1 MKKSVF
7 LILLCL
13 CFFTGCKQKDTGGLS
28 LNRTGS
34 MELKYAEG
42 FSVDYYEDGF
52 SVISIADEKYLI
64 VPQGKDIPENIGDMK
79 VLQQPIE
86 NFYVAASSAVDLF
99 HGLDSLDS
107 IILTSTKESD
117 WSLPYMKEALE
128 AENIYYAGKY
138 SAPDYEAILESQ
150 CDIAIESTMIYHNPQ
165 VKEKIESLGVPVLTE
180 RSSYETHPLGR
191 TEWIKLYGLLLG
203 KEDAAEQ
210 FFDDINKSF
219 ESVADSDIPDEER
232 KTAAFFSINTN
243 GYVTVH
249 KPGDYVSRMIEL
261 AGGKY
266 AFSADDLKVEENA
279 LSTINIQMEKFYEI
293 ARDCDILIYNST
305 IEGKLDSID
314 QLVEKDA
321 ILKDF
326 KAIQNGDVWCTEKS
340 MFQQTTAT
348 ADIISDIS
356 TILKNKDSDTVFLNK
371 LQ

>member
-1 MKKSVF
+1 M
-7 LILLCL
+7 
-13 CFFTGCKQKDTGGLS
+13 
-28 LNRTGS
+28 
-34 MELKYAEG
+34 
-42 FSVDYYEDGF
+42 
-52 SVISIADEKYLI
+52 
-64 VPQGKDIPENIGDMK
+64 
-79 VLQQPIE
+79 
-86 NFYVAASSAVDLF
+86 
-99 HGLDSLDS
+99 
-107 IILTSTKESD
+107 
-117 WSLPYMKEALE
+117 
-128 AENIYYAGKY
+128 
-138 SAPDYEAILESQ
+138 
-150 CDIAIESTMIYHNPQ
+150 
-165 VKEKIESLGVPVLTE
+165 
-180 RSSYETHPLGR
+180 
-191 TEWIKLYGLLLG
+191 
-203 KEDAAEQ
+203 
-210 FFDDINKSF
+210 
-219 ESVADSDIPDEER
+219 
-232 KTAAFFSINTN
+232 
-243 GYVTVH
+243 H

-356 TILKNKDSDTVFLNK
+356 TILKNKDSDTVFLYK